1 MRAGRH
7 DPDAGVTALTAPVAA
22 VIAVVLRSR
31 EVVLVQRRNPPDAGL
46 WGYPGGKIEAGETIV
61 EAGLRELHEE
71 TGIVGRPRHLL
82 RPFDVFQRDPD
93 GRLLGHFILLPLLC
107 GWVSGTPVAASD
119 ALDAAWFEIDGL
131 EERQAI
137 LSRRVCELAGQ
148 ALAFGGGGTEAA
160 EA

>member
-1 MRAGRH
+1 VRAGRH

-22 VIAVVLRSR
+22 AIAVVLRSR

-46 WGYPGGKIEAGETIV
+46 WGYPGGKIEAGETII
-61 EAGLRELHEE
+61 EAGLRELREE

-82 RPFDVFQRDPD
+82 TPFDVFHQDAD
-93 GRLLGHFILLPLLC
+93 GRLLGHFILLPVLC

-131 EERQAI
+131 EGKQAI
-137 LSRRVCELAGQ
+137 LSRQVCELAGQ
-148 ALAFGGGGTEAA
+148 AAAFGASGPGAA
-160 EA
+160 